1 MALAL
6 KGHKM
11 LASNTQIKGM
21 YINGNWVRCARDFD
35 DIDPSTG
42 NIWAQIPDGGRAEA
56 LEAIAAAQT
65 AFPDWAA
72 LHFQER
78 AKIMLNAAEIWEKR
92 KMDYV
97 AVAQA
102 EGGGWFG
109 KGLFETGYVPE
120 VFRAAAA
127 MCYNAI
133 GEMLPSQHGKVS
145 MVERVPMGV
154 VSVISPWNMPGI
166 LTARG
171 FAFPLAAGNT
181 IVLKPSEDTP
191 YAGGLYFAEIME
203 EAGAPNGVFNVVTCS
218 RDRVAEMGD
227 ELVEN
232 PRVKGISFT
241 GSTPVGRQIAA
252 KAGAHLKKACVELGG
267 KDSLIVL
274 EDADMERA
282 TSAASFGSFMH
293 QGQICMSVEK
303 VLVHQDIYPEFLR
316 QFAARAAKLKTGD
329 TADPSNTIGPLI
341 NDRQVARV
349 KFQIE
354 DALAKGA
361 KAILGGRI
369 WDRFVEPTILTN
381 VTPDMA
387 VWQDETF
394 GPVAVVVP
402 FSSDAEAIALS
413 NDTEYGLSSGI
424 ITADESRALAMSR
437 KLETGMC
444 HVNCSSVNDEPHVPF
459 GGSKASGVGKHGGKW
474 SMETF
479 TETRWITLDR
489 GQRPFPPVF

>member
-1 MALAL
+1 VQ
-6 KGHKM
+6 
-11 LASNTQIKGM
+11 T
-21 YINGNWVRCARDFD
+21 ARHFD
-35 DIDPSTG
+35 DVNPSDG
-42 NIWAQIPDGGRAEA
+42 SVYAQIPDGGRTDARA
-56 LEAIAAAQT
+56 AIDAAQT
-65 AFPDWAA
+65 AFPAWSA
-72 LHFQER
+72 LMHTER
-78 AKIMLNAAEIWEKR
+78 ARYLLKIAEVLEKR
-92 KMDYV
+92 RMDYV
-97 AVAQA
+97 AAAVA

-109 KGLFETGYVPE
+109 KGMFESGYVPE
-120 VFRAAAA
+120 IFRAAAA
-127 MCYNAI
+127 MCYNSI
-133 GEMLPSQHGKVS
+133 GEMMPSDHGKVS
-145 MVERVPMGV
+145 LVQRVPMGV
-154 VSVISPWNMPGI
+154 VGVISPWNMPGI

-171 FAFPLAAGNT
+171 FAFPMAAGNT

-191 YAGGLYFAEIME
+191 YAGGLFFAEVCE
-203 EAGAPNGVFNVVTCS
+203 EAGVPAGVFNVITCS

-227 ELVEN
+227 ELVEH
-232 PRVKGISFT
+232 PLVKGISFT

-282 TSAASFGSFMH
+282 TSAASFGAFMH

-303 VLVHQDIYPEFLR
+303 VLVQQSVYPEFLR
-316 QFAARAAKLKTGD
+316 AFVARAAKLKIGD
-329 TADPSNTIGPLI
+329 TSNKDNVIGPLI
-341 NDRQVARV
+341 NARQVERV

-361 KAILGGRI
+361 KAVLGGRV
-369 WDRFVEPTILTN
+369 WDNFVEPTILTN

-387 VWQDETF
+387 VWTDETF

-402 FSSDAEAIALS
+402 FKTDAEAIALN
-413 NDTEYGLSSGI
+413 NDTEYGLSAGI
-424 ITADESRALAMSR
+424 ITRDEYRALEISR

-444 HVNCSSVNDEPHVPF
+444 HINCSSVNDEPHVPF

-489 GQRPFPPVF
+489 GHRPYPPVF